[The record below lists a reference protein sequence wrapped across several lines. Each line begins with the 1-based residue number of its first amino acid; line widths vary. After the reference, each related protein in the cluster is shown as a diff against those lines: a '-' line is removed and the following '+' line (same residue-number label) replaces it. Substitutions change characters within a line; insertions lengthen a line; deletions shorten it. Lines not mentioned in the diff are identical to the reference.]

1 MAALSILGAPVR
13 EQKQLEY
20 FATANRPMSDDV
32 SSLTPL
38 GAIVKEQQLELRA
51 IRALLE
57 SMNEK
62 LKAVHEIS
70 ENQVKGYARTDKP
83 VSRLRPPA

>member
-1 MAALSILGAPVR
+1 
-13 EQKQLEY
+13 
-20 FATANRPMSDDV
+20 MSDDV
-32 SSLTPL
+32 SSLTAL

-83 VSRLRPPA
+83 VSRLRPLA